1 MSFICDWCGKPIKQY
16 EELSSAVDN
25 SRGCD
30 DGNELRTSGCIE
42 PYQAGA
48 SIRILTETPEHYH
61 EPCMA
66 AKAVKL
72 IQADIPKLPK
82 RAKPA

>member
-1 MSFICDWCGKPIKQY
+1 MSFICDWCGKPIKAF
-16 EELSSAVDN
+16 EELASQHESNRSS
-25 SRGCD
+25 D

-48 SIRILTETPEHYH
+48 SIKILTETPEHYH

-72 IQADIPKLPK
+72 IKADIPKLPK